1 MMEGK
6 VWRRPLTEVQKFEA
20 NEYVAACGDENK
32 VYLFKCDAG
41 WTGFTGST
49 VYTNG
54 ADGIPGTDDDVSLGA
69 YAKCGETHEAKT
81 TDDFIKGYL
90 KKNVIG
96 FPIGQRQDVIIWR
109 GEDGKNVHCTTN
121 IYMETWETLKS

>member
-1 MMEGK
+1 MERK

-32 VYLFKCDAG
+32 VYLFTCDAG
-41 WTGFTGST
+41 WTGLTGST

-54 ADGIPGTDDDVSLGA
+54 PDGIAETDDDINLGG
-69 YAKCGETHEAKT
+69 YHKCRETHEAST

-90 KKNVIG
+90 RKNALGIPVG
-96 FPIGQRQDVIIWR
+96 PRQDVIIWR
-109 GEDGKNVHCTTN
+109 GENGDNVHCTKNLNMNSWVTQ
-121 IYMETWETLKS
+121 KS

>member
-1 MMEGK
+1 MERK

-32 VYLFKCDAG
+32 VYLFTCDAG
-41 WTGFTGST
+41 WTGITGST

-54 ADGIPGTDDDVSLGA
+54 PDGIPETGDDIVLGG
-69 YAKCGETHEAKT
+69 YHKCGKTHEAST

-90 KKNVIG
+90 RKNALGLPVG
-96 FPIGQRQDVIIWR
+96 RRQDVIIWR
-109 GEDGKNVHCTTN
+109 GENGDNVHCTKNLDMNSWVTQ
-121 IYMETWETLKS
+121 KS